1 MANIKI
7 SDIKSISSEL
17 LLAESHCQ
25 ELTEDEQLNI
35 QGGAF
40 WDWVKNAVG
49 WAVDHLTISTKS
61 SLSKDGGIFIGY
73 KGTHDFPNNI

>member
-7 SDIKSISSEL
+7 SDLKSISLEFV
-17 LLAESHCQ
+17 LAEDHCQ

-35 QGGAF
+35 QGGAL
-40 WDWVKNAVG
+40 WDWVKNAVE

-61 SLSKDGGIFIGY
+61 SLSEDSGIFIGY